1 MPEKLDKHLMVTATL
16 MVEQMDL
23 DPDEWGLLTPPKRR
37 LTCPDCIDRLIS
49 QFPCDVSEN

>member
-23 DPDEWGLLTPPKRR
+23 DPDEWDLLTPPKRR